1 MRVAFIGL
9 GAMGEPMAG
18 HLLKAGH
25 EVTIVGHRRPEPVAR
40 LRELGAKVAATPQE
54 AAAGCAAVVL
64 MLPSSEEVRRVT
76 LGPDGVASAMTAGAC
91 LVDCSTSDPA
101 VTLAIAADL
110 AARGIDMVDAPVT
123 RGVQGA
129 RDGKLAFFV
138 GGADAAVA
146 RIEPLLAAMGDTFL
160 RMGPVG
166 SGHVTKVLV
175 QALSYGTV
183 ALVSEA
189 LLAGASRG
197 IELPALQEALMAG
210 AGSKALESF
219 GPRIAARQ
227 LVPARVVVADA
238 ARHLD
243 IALQLLHDAGLARPV
258 HAAAAAM
265 LEQVVARGHAG
276 SDLAALRET
285 WPAGATERA

>member
-40 LRELGAKVAATPQE
+40 LTALGAQTAATPQ
-54 AAAGCAAVVL
+54 AAATGCAAVVL
-64 MLPSSEEVRRVT
+64 MLPSSEEVRRVV
-76 LGPDGVASAMTAGAC
+76 LGSDGVAAAMAGGTC

-101 VTLAIAADL
+101 VTREIAAEL
-110 AARGIDMVDAPVT
+110 GARGIAMVDAPVT

-138 GGADAAVA
+138 GGDDAIVA
-146 RIEPLLAAMGDTFL
+146 RIQPLLAAMGDTFL

-166 SGHVTKVLV
+166 AGHATKIVV
-175 QALSYGTV
+175 QALSYSTV

-189 LLAGASRG
+189 LLMGAAAG
-197 IELPALQEALMAG
+197 IELPALQQALLAG

-227 LVPARVVVADA
+227 LAPARVVVADA
-238 ARHLD
+238 VRHLD
-243 IALQLLHDAGLARPV
+243 VALRMLHDAGLAHPV
-258 HAAAAAM
+258 HAAAAQM
-265 LEQVVARGHAG
+265 LAQVAASGHAR

-285 WPAGATERA
+285 WPASLGEGA